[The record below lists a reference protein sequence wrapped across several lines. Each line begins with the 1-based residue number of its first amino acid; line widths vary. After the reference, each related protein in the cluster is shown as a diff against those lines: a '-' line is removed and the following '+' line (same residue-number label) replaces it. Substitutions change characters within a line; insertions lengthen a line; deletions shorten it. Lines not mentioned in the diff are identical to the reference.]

1 MLIKTNVELTINVEE
16 DDFKTEKVEI
26 QRKNRF
32 KSLKKAVKTM
42 ITDEFDDL
50 FDKVK
55 VKSIKVQFDNENLQ

>member
-16 DDFKTEKVEI
+16 DDFKPEKVEI

-55 VKSIKVQFDNENLQ
+55 VKSIKVQFDNENFQ